1 MVYSGI
7 ALVSL
12 ALAVIICLAG
22 GFFGGLAWLWVLPV
36 SFLCFFAGIFLLLFL
51 FVCICCAVIDL
62 DKPQEEDSPFY
73 RWLITFVVDAILPV
87 VRVHIQTQ
95 GLEKLPKDGRFV
107 LVCNHLGMMDP
118 VVLLSVF
125 RRSQLAF
132 ISKKE
137 NQSMFIIGKIMHK
150 ILCQPIDRE
159 NDREALKTILKCIR
173 ILKEDKASIAVF
185 PEGYTSKDGLLHNFR
200 GGVFKIPQK
209 AEVPIVVCTLRG
221 TRNAFRNVAHLK
233 PTYAELHLVDVIPA
247 QELKG
252 HTAIA
257 VGERVHALMAQDLG
271 PDLVAP
277 KEPAD
282 S

>member
-12 ALAVIICLAG
+12 AASLVTCLVCG
-22 GFFGGLAWLWVLPV
+22 CFGGLAWLWALPLG
-36 SFLCFFAGIFLLLFL
+36 FLGCFAGIFALLFL
-51 FVCICCAVIDL
+51 FVCACCAVIDL

-73 RWLITFVVDAILPV
+73 RWLISFVVDAILPV
-87 VRVHIQTQ
+87 VRVKIHTQ
-95 GLEKLPKDGRFV
+95 GQEQLPGDGRFV
-107 LVCNHLGMMDP
+107 LVCNHLGLMDP

-125 RRSQLAF
+125 RRNQLAF

-150 ILCQPIDRE
+150 VLCQPIDRE

-185 PEGYTSKDGLLHNFR
+185 PEGYTSKDGLLHHFR

-221 TRNAFRNVAHLK
+221 TREAFHNMARFKTTHVH
-233 PTYAELHLVDVIPA
+233 LHLVGVIPA

-252 HTAIA
+252 QTAIA
-257 VGERVHALMAQDLG
+257 VGDRVHAMMAQDLG
-271 PDLVAP
+271 PELVAP
-277 KEPAD
+277 AETEE
-282 S
+282 